1 MHPSEKTLRIYKE
14 DNDTLRIK
22 LDQLSERVLS
32 MKEQHQADQ
41 AAIALL
47 TKQNNQLAK
56 ELIAL
61 RQKSKL
67 PPKRSVEASP
77 ERVLLFTEIEQF
89 IRNYDG
95 PRPRPYQ
102 LSSSPVAHSYIV
114 KNRQLGSYVPA
125 NILYDYFLHQSEWEI
140 PPTFHLFCRQLNL
153 LNLHKIRCRIPGTEV
168 RPGPQSANRSRPAP
182 SQLLAKSYVYLI
194 PYPSHSPLSDSTS

>member
-1 MHPSEKTLRIYKE
+1 MHPTEKTLRIYKE

-22 LDQLSERVLS
+22 LDQLSERVLFL
-32 MKEQHQADQ
+32 KEQHQADQ
-41 AAIALL
+41 SVISTL

-56 ELIAL
+56 ELISL

-89 IRNYDG
+89 IRDYDG

-102 LSSSPVAHSYIV
+102 LSSSPVAHSYIM

-125 NILYDYFLHQSEWEI
+125 NILYDHFLSQSEWEI

-168 RPGPQSANRSRPAP
+168 RPAPRHASRSRLSP
-182 SQLLAKSYVYLI
+182 SQTLAKSYVYLI
-194 PYPSHSPLSDSTS
+194 PYPSNSLNPDSTS